1 MEKHKEYE
9 LSGIFGV
16 KLVAKNILLGSPDPF
31 YAYKVKT
38 QCVFINKNSVFADWT
53 KWKRNIYQWKYDA

>member
-38 QCVFINKNSVFADWT
+38 QCVFINKNSVLAD
-53 KWKRNIYQWKYDA
+53 